1 MGGRSALREKR
12 EGKSPAQVPY
22 GAAGSQLE
30 KENGG
35 NAPAEVPVPGFV
47 VKHPHTGQ
55 GPDAAAQQG
64 QQKQRLFRP
73 APPAPP
79 QPRKKLPWWR
89 RLWIWLKNN

>member
-47 VKHPHTGQ
+47 VKR
-55 GPDAAAQQG
+55 QQSFFELKG
-64 QQKQRLFRP
+64 NTRFTLDSLRPTPLSFPADNSSGWRLPGR
-73 APPAPP
+73 
-79 QPRKKLPWWR
+79 WR
-89 RLWIWLKNN
+89 